1 MVMSI
6 SRRGEQ
12 FAADRKFTPDEA
24 KALVDQVKSNGIVSQ
39 YEKVQIRA
47 LLIKH
52 KDVFQP
58 GAAELLKAMIDP
70 ALPPPPPPGG
80 QTINLDPSGAH
91 RPVFLN
97 SNGVFTANADG
108 KPPANDLELGDA
120 IFRAAELVD
129 DAPGEKSPFATASAE
144 LRGKVFE
151 NLKSVLARVPADGQP
166 PAGLDANQALQ
177 MRASATTTLLELMN
191 ASTEP
196 ALQLSMA
203 KTYEALV
210 KNETNPRLQESMVF
224 HLGNSDAAAKSAAVK
239 AISDPLMATIAPTKP
254 PYDKWFT
261 GGNNKVSLSWT
272 VGQGEFW
279 GGFVKNLKDAGFKP
293 VGPENEHG
301 VSKYER
307 IINKPGVGETK
318 FEISIRQGGTNI
330 LAPMAD
336 KSVQIVGY
344 DGHSNWGR
352 NMTASIKNGPQSAD
366 GADGKLLFYN
376 LCVGKGVL
384 DGVKEKYGNAQV
396 VTTYAASNFYTDGN
410 GQMTRGEGVQ
420 ALLALVDGVAG
431 RDDWTKI
438 HKGMNDAADIGWG
451 RTWDNYVT
459 PISTRDRE
467 KVLDRDNDG
476 QADYLDKHFNFNTFK
491 VPEDTQREFKPV
503 KQERAAGILDG
514 TKVLVSANMINTLS
528 EFSGILDRVN
538 PDSKVIGGG
547 YFDPKMGEKD
557 LIRFTE
563 QKGKTGKPEFVM
575 QVSSRYSHMSEEAL
589 RGVSVYEFTRYLAD
603 AGKLG
608 RMDPVDAKLAC
619 VVAFAQSLDVDDG
632 FRDRE
637 VWAALQSRYNLPAD
651 LDKAKVMTALG
662 SHTGHN
668 YAGDQ
673 AVIDALKA
681 ALSPAALAE
690 LKKPEVGVP
699 VTIVG

>member
-6 SRRGEQ
+6 SRRAEQ
-12 FAADRKFTPDEA
+12 FSTDRKFTPDEA
-24 KALVDQVKSNGIVSQ
+24 KALVDQVKSNGIVSA
-39 YEKVQIRA
+39 YEKTQIKS

-52 KDVFQP
+52 KDIFQP
-58 GAAELLKAMIDP
+58 GAAELLKSLLDP
-70 ALPPPPPPGG
+70 ALPPPPPVDGRVV
-80 QTINLDPSGAH
+80 NLDPGGSH

-97 SNGVFTANADG
+97 ASGVFTANADG

-129 DAPGEKSPFATASAE
+129 DAPGGRSPFLAANAD

-151 NLKSVLARVPADGQP
+151 NLKAVLARVPADGLP
-166 PAGLDANQALQ
+166 PVGLDANQTLQ
-177 MRASATTTLLELMN
+177 LRASAATTLLELMN
-191 ASTEP
+191 ASPEA
-196 ALQLSMA
+196 ALQGAMA

-224 HLGNSDAAAKSAAVK
+224 HLGNSSAAANNPAVK
-239 AISDPLMATIAPTKP
+239 AISAPLMATIAPTKP
-254 PYDKWFT
+254 PYDKWFAA
-261 GGNNKVSLSWT
+261 GKNDVKLSWT

-279 GGFVKNLKDAGFKP
+279 GGFVQNLKDAGFKA

-301 VSKYER
+301 VSTYER
-307 IINKPGVGETK
+307 TINKPGVGETK
-318 FEISIRQGGTNI
+318 FQIQVRQGGTDI
-330 LAPMAD
+330 LAPMDD
-336 KSVQIVGY
+336 KDVQIVGY
-344 DGHSNWGR
+344 DGHSDWGR
-352 NMTASIKNGPQSAD
+352 NMTASIKNGPQTDD

-396 VTTYAASNFYTDGN
+396 VTTYAASNFYVGAN
-410 GQMTRGEGVQ
+410 GQMTKGEGVQ

-459 PISTRDRE
+459 PISTQDRE

-491 VPEDTQREFKPV
+491 VAEDTAREFKPV
-503 KQERAAGILDG
+503 KQERPASILDG

-528 EFSGILDRVN
+528 EFSGILDRIN
-538 PDSKVIGGG
+538 PDSKVISGGF
-547 YFDPKMGEKD
+547 FDPKMGEKE
-557 LIRFTE
+557 LVRFTE
-563 QKGKTGKPEFVM
+563 QKGPTGKPEFVVH
-575 QVSSRYSHMSEEAL
+575 VSSRYSHMSEEAL
-589 RGVSVYEFTRYLAD
+589 RGITVFEFTRYLQD
-603 AGKLG
+603 SGKL
-608 RMDPVDAKLAC
+608 RMDPVDAKLAA
-619 VVAFAQSLDVDDG
+619 VVAFAQSLDVDNG

-637 VWAALQSRYNLPAD
+637 VWSALQSRYNLPAD
-651 LDKAKVMTALG
+651 LDKSKVMTALG
-662 SHTGHN
+662 RHTGHN

-673 AVIDALKA
+673 AVINALKA
-681 ALSPAALAE
+681 VLSPATLEA

>member
-6 SRRGEQ
+6 SRRAEQ

-24 KALVDQVKSNGIVSQ
+24 KALVDQVKSNGIVSAN
-39 YEKVQIRA
+39 EKTQIKA
-47 LLIKH
+47 LLVKH
-52 KDVFQP
+52 KDLFQP
-58 GAAELLKAMIDP
+58 GAAELLKSLIDP

-80 QTINLDPSGAH
+80 QVVNLDPGGSH

-108 KPPANDLELGDA
+108 KPPANDVELGDA

-129 DAPGEKSPFATASAE
+129 DAPGEKSPFLLANAE

-151 NLKSVLARVPADGQP
+151 NLKAVLARVPADGAP
-166 PAGLDANQALQ
+166 PAGLDANQTLQ
-177 MRASATTTLLELMN
+177 LRSSTATTLLELMN
-191 ASTEP
+191 ASPEA
-196 ALQLSMA
+196 ALQGAMA

-224 HLGNSDAAAKSAAVK
+224 HLSNSPAAAKNPAVK
-239 AISDPLMATIAPTKP
+239 AVSDAFMATIAPTKP
-254 PYDKWFT
+254 PYEKWFT
-261 GGNNKVSLSWT
+261 GGNNKVNLSWT

-293 VGPENEHG
+293 VGAENEYG
-301 VSKYER
+301 VSTYER
-307 IINKPGVGETK
+307 TINKPGVGETK
-318 FEISIRQGGTNI
+318 FQIQVHQGGTDI
-330 LAPMAD
+330 LEPMND
-336 KSVQIVGY
+336 KNVQIVGY

-352 NMTASIKNGPQSAD
+352 NMTASIKNGPVSDD

-384 DGVKEKYGNAQV
+384 DGVKEKYGRAQV
-396 VTTYAASNFYTDGN
+396 VTTYAASNFYVDSA
-410 GQMTRGEGVQ
+410 GQMTKGEGVQ

-438 HKGMNDAADIGWG
+438 HKGMNDAANIGWG

-459 PISTRDRE
+459 PISTQVRE

-491 VPEDTQREFKPV
+491 VAEDTAREFKPV
-503 KQERAAGILDG
+503 KQERPASVLDG
-514 TKVLVSANMINTLS
+514 TKVLVAANMINTLS

-538 PDSKVIGGG
+538 PDSKVIAGGF
-547 YFDPKMGEKD
+547 FDPKMGEKD

-589 RGVSVYEFTRYLAD
+589 RATTVFEFTRFLQD
-603 AGKLG
+603 KGQL
-608 RMDPVDAKLAC
+608 RMDPVDAKLAS
-619 VVAFAQSLDVDDG
+619 VIAFAQSLDVDDG
-632 FRDRE
+632 YRDRE
-637 VWAALQSRYNLPAD
+637 VWSSLQSRYNLPAD
-651 LDKAKVMTALG
+651 LDKSKVMAALG
-662 SHTGHN
+662 QHTGHN

-673 AVIDALKA
+673 AVINALKA
-681 ALSPAALAE
+681 ALSPATLDA

-699 VTIVG
+699 VTLIG

>member
-6 SRRGEQ
+6 TRRGEQ
-12 FAADRKFTPDEA
+12 FATDRKFTPDEA
-24 KALVDQVKSNGIVSQ
+24 KALVDQVKSNGIVSS
-39 YEKVQIRA
+39 YEKTQIKA
-47 LLIKH
+47 LLLKH
-52 KDVFQP
+52 KDIFQP
-58 GAAELLKAMIDP
+58 GAAELLKSLIDP
-70 ALPPPPPPGG
+70 QLPPPPPPGG
-80 QTINLDPSGAH
+80 QVINLDPSGAH

-97 SNGVFTANADG
+97 ANGVFTANADG
-108 KPPANDLELGDA
+108 KPPANDVELGDA
-120 IFRAAELVD
+120 IYRAAELVD
-129 DAPGEKSPFATASAE
+129 DAPGAKSPFATASAE

-151 NLKSVLARVPADGQP
+151 NLKAVLARVPADGQA
-166 PAGLDANQALQ
+166 PAGMDKNQALQ
-177 MRASATTTLLELMN
+177 MRASAATTLLELME
-191 ASTEP
+191 ASPEA
-196 ALQLSMA
+196 ALQGTMA
-203 KTYEALV
+203 KTYEALI

-224 HLGNSDAAAKSAAVK
+224 HLGNTDAAAKNPAVK
-239 AISDPLMATIAPTKP
+239 AISDVLMKTLAPTQP
-254 PYDKWFT
+254 PYDKWFA
-261 GGNNKVSLSWT
+261 GGNNKVNLSWT

-293 VGPENEHG
+293 VGPESEHG
-301 VSKYER
+301 VSTYER

-318 FEISIRQGGTNI
+318 FQIQVHQGGTDI
-330 LAPMAD
+330 LKPMND
-336 KSVQIVGY
+336 KNVQIVGY

-352 NMTASIKNGPQSAD
+352 NMTASIKNGPQTDD

-396 VTTYAASNFYTDGN
+396 VTTYAASNFYTDSN

-491 VPEDTQREFKPV
+491 VAEDTAREFKPV
-503 KQERAAGILDG
+503 KQDRPAGILDG

-528 EFSGILDRVN
+528 EFSGILDHVN

-547 YFDPKMGEKD
+547 FFDPKMGEKD

-563 QKGKTGKPEFVM
+563 QKSKTGKPEFVM
-575 QVSSRYSHMSEEAL
+575 QVNSRYSHMSEEAL
-589 RGVSVYEFTRYLAD
+589 RGVGVYEFTRFLQDKGHLRLAPVD
-603 AGKLG
+603 GKL
-608 RMDPVDAKLAC
+608 AA

-632 FRDRE
+632 YRDRE
-637 VWAALQSRYNLPAD
+637 VWSQMLTRFNLPAD
-651 LDKAKVMTALG
+651 IDQGKVMSALG

-673 AVIDALKA
+673 AVINALKA
-681 ALSPAALAE
+681 ALSPATLEA
-690 LKKPEVGVP
+690 LKKPEAGVP
-699 VTIVG
+699 ISIVG

>member
-6 SRRGEQ
+6 SRRSEQ
-12 FAADRKFTPDEA
+12 FAVDRKFTSDEA

-39 YEKVQIRA
+39 YEKTQISA

-52 KDVFQP
+52 KDIFQP
-58 GAAELLKAMIDP
+58 GAAELLKALINP
-70 ALPPPPPPGG
+70 APPPPPPPGG
-80 QTINLDPSGAH
+80 QTVNLDPAGSH

-97 SNGVFTANADG
+97 ANGVFTANADG
-108 KPPANDLELGDA
+108 KPPANDVELGDA
-120 IFRAAELVD
+120 IYRAAELVD
-129 DAPGEKSPFATASAE
+129 DAPGGRSPFATASAD

-166 PAGLDANQALQ
+166 PQGLDANQALQ
-177 MRASATTTLLELMN
+177 MRSSAATTLLELMN
-191 ASTEP
+191 ATTEP
-196 ALQLSMA
+196 ALLETMA
-203 KTYEALV
+203 KTYGALV
-210 KNETNPRLQESMVF
+210 KNETNGRLQESMVF
-224 HLGNSDAAAKSAAVK
+224 HLSSSDAASKSPAVK
-239 AISDPLMATIAPTKP
+239 AISDPLMATLAPTKP

-261 GGNNKVSLSWT
+261 GGNNKVNLSWT

-293 VGPENEHG
+293 VGAENEYG
-301 VSKYER
+301 VSTYER
-307 IINKPGVGETK
+307 TINKPGVGETK
-318 FEISIRQGGTNI
+318 FQIQVHQGGTDI
-330 LAPMAD
+330 LAPMND
-336 KSVQIVGY
+336 KNVQIVGY

-352 NMTASIKNGPQSAD
+352 NMTASIKNGPQTTD

-396 VTTYAASNFYTDGN
+396 VTTYAASNFQVDSN
-410 GQMTRGEGVQ
+410 GQMSRGEGVQ

-431 RDDWTKI
+431 REDWTQI

-459 PISTRDRE
+459 PISTQTRE

-503 KQERAAGILDG
+503 KQERPAGTLDG
-514 TKVLVSANMINTLS
+514 TKVLVSANMVNTLS
-528 EFSGILDRVN
+528 EFSGLLDGVN
-538 PDSKVIGGG
+538 PDSKVIAGGW
-547 YFDPKMGEKD
+547 FDPKMGEKD

-563 QKGKTGKPEFVM
+563 QKSKAGKPEFVM

-589 RGVSVYEFTRYLAD
+589 RGITVFEFTRFLTD
-603 AGKLG
+603 SGKL
-608 RMDPVDAKLAC
+608 RLDPVDAKLAC
-619 VVAFAQSLDVDDG
+619 VIAFAQSLDVDDG
-632 FRDRE
+632 YRDRE
-637 VWAALQSRYNLPAD
+637 VWAALQSRYNLPAE
-651 LDKAKVMTALG
+651 LDKASVMSALG

-673 AVIDALKA
+673 AVINALKA
-681 ALSPAALAE
+681 ALPSATLE
-690 LKKPEVGVP
+690 QLKKPEVGVP